1 MEYKYDMTTFT
12 SSLPDELLEKLSNF
26 AKELQLPKN
35 KLIEK
40 ALELYLEQIEKANY
54 IKSYKQ
60 ASDDEDILMVA
71 EEGMQYYLNT
81 IDDVETN

>member
-1 MEYKYDMTTFT
+1 MTTFT